1 MFIYLF
7 GKLYK
12 RNVKEIVKD
21 EEENEE
27 KGGRKEYGRMLTR

>member
-1 MFIYLF
+1 LF

-12 RNVKEIVKD
+12 RNVKEIGKD

-27 KGGRKEYGRMLTR
+27 KERRKEYGRMLTR

>member
-1 MFIYLF
+1 LF

-12 RNVKEIVKD
+12 RNVEEIVKD

-27 KGGRKEYGRMLTR
+27 KERRKDYGRMLTR